1 MLISDVFEG
10 MSGRRQHMAIVQDET
25 GRTLGMLTMEDI
37 LEEIVGEIY
46 DEDDGAAKPVPKG
59 GAAK

>member
-10 MSGRRQHMAIVQDET
+10 MSGRRQHMAIVQDAE
-25 GRTLGMLTMEDI
+25 GHTLGVVTMEDI

-46 DEDDGAAKPVPKG
+46 DEDDGAPKAAQKG
-59 GAAK
+59 GTGK